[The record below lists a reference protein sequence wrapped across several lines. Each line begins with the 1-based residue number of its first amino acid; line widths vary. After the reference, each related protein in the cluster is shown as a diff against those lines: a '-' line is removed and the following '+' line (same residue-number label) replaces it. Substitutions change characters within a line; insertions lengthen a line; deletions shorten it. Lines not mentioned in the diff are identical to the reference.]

1 MPMKQL
7 PLCLSALSKAHEE
20 TDSAVNKAHYCTLS
34 HAKTA
39 LCGTASSE
47 VGTICPLLCRHC
59 GRVSATACVG
69 LGCAGLPQN
78 VAFEWDEL
86 KLHT

>member
-1 MPMKQL
+1 MPVKQL

-47 VGTICPLLCRHC
+47 VGT
-59 GRVSATACVG
+59 TACVG

-86 KLHT
+86 KLHTCF

>member
-1 MPMKQL
+1 MPVKQL

-39 LCGTASSE
+39 LCVTASSE

-59 GRVSATACVG
+59 GRVQ
-69 LGCAGLPQN
+69 LP
-78 VAFEWDEL
+78 VWDWAVQGSH
-86 KLHT
+86 KMWPSNGMS